1 MSASEHSYSPV
12 GGDVLAVP
20 LPPVPPAV
28 TEKFNGVCKAE
39 FFTVVKAG
47 PRALVPIGAIVMA
60 VDDDRKTVRLDG
72 ADYRL
77 LSPSKIHALVEANG

>member
-1 MSASEHSYSPV
+1 MSSSEPSYSPV

-20 LPPVPPAV
+20 LPSVPPAV
-28 TEKFNGVCKAE
+28 AAKFDGGCRAE

-60 VDDDRKTVRLDG
+60 VDDNRKTIRLDG
-72 ADYRL
+72 AEYRL
-77 LSPSKIHALVEANG
+77 LSPSKIHALVEANA